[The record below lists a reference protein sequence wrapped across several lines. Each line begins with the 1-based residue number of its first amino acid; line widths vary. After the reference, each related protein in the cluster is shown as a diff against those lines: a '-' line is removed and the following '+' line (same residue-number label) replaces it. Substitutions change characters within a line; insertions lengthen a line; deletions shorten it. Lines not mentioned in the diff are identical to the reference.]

1 MSAKIR
7 RKRASDIDLYK
18 ACKAGGDCIPDVK
31 NKIEGDTWADRL
43 LKWFGSLVYFGNLG
57 IGTGKGTGGGFGYR
71 PLDTGVTGRSPA
83 VSVRPAVPTEIVPE
97 SIPGLVLPEGP
108 SIVPL
113 SDLTVDTGV
122 VIDTAG
128 SAPDIPTDINV
139 LFETTNPTFDITAT
153 SGQPTVISS
162 ANDTAAVLEVGT
174 TSTISTRIVL
184 DTSTGALDNLS
195 LNEVSNVFIDP
206 QSVATSIGDYE
217 ELELLPLHRETFDID
232 EPRSSTPGTLL
243 NRAFNNFRRF
253 YGRSIQQVP
262 VRNPAF
268 LTQPSSLVQFE
279 FENPAFSDA
288 DLTLRFQQDVAEVAA
303 APEEA
308 FADVQILHRQYLSES
323 PGGTVRASRL
333 GTKGYM
339 RTRAGTL
346 LGQDVHYYYDF
357 SAIESADSIE
367 LATIIDFSGNQ
378 AISAE
383 QEASFIYPDN
393 ELLDDILET
402 FNDSQLVLQTQDEE
416 GEPLSIPTFAQG
428 AMKVFVADIGGRPS
442 IAPTYIINV
451 GTSAPKLIEPGF
463 YNIFS
468 SDYDI
473 HPSYIRRRK
482 RKYSYTF

>member
-7 RKRASDIDLYK
+7 RKRASDVDLYK
-18 ACKAGGDCIPDVK
+18 SCKAGGDCILDVK
-31 NKIEGDTWADRL
+31 NKFEGDTWADRL
-43 LKWFGSLVYFGNLG
+43 LKWFGSLVYFGNMG
-57 IGTGKGTGGGFGYR
+57 IGTGKGTGGGFGYK
-71 PLDTGVTGRSPA
+71 PLDTGVTGRTPT
-83 VSVRPAVPTEIVPE
+83 VSVRPAVPTEIIPE

-108 SIVPL
+108 SVVPL

-122 VIDTAG
+122 IIDTTG

-139 LFETTNPTFDITAT
+139 LFESTNPTFDITAA

-162 ANDTAAVLEVGT
+162 ANDSAAVLEVGT

-184 DTSTGALDNLS
+184 DTSTGALDNLA
-195 LNEVSNVFIDP
+195 LHEVSNVFIDP
-206 QSVATSIGDYE
+206 QSIATSIGDTE
-217 ELELLPLHRETFDID
+217 ELELLPLHRETFDIE
-232 EPRSSTPGTLL
+232 EPKSSTPGSLL

-253 YGRSIQQVP
+253 YGRSVQQVP
-262 VRNPAF
+262 VTNPAF

-303 APEEA
+303 APDEA

-346 LGQDVHYYYDF
+346 LGQDVHYYYDI

-378 AISAE
+378 ALSAE

-393 ELLDDILET
+393 ELLDELVES
-402 FNDSQLVLQTQDEE
+402 FNDSHLVLQTQDEE
-416 GEPLSIPTFAQG
+416 GEPITIPTFAQG
-428 AMKVFVADIGGRPS
+428 AIKVFIADIGGQPS
-442 IAPTYIINV
+442 VSPTYVINA
-451 GTSAPKLIEPGF
+451 GSTSATIIESGF

-473 HPSYIRRRK
+473 HPSHIRK
-482 RKYSYTF
+482 RKRKLSYTF